1 MHKHNM
7 THNRAKAKEKAR
19 KKTKA
24 EAQKARELDSHYARG
39 YNSGYTRGRDSVIPT
54 HIVEGSRR
62 EVIWLGP
69 REMDQK
75 VYFTGLKGQDFFAP
89 NYALPHDRPPSRFMQ
104 CGGIIHLKAG
114 IKALEVEGAIIQWP
128 DWSVAKIDM
137 QY

>member
-7 THNRAKAKEKAR
+7 THNRAKAKEKAI

-69 REMDQK
+69 KEMEQK
-75 VYFTGLKGQDFFAP
+75 VYFTGLRGKEDYMY
-89 NYALPHDRPPSRFMQ
+89 NHCDRPPSRFMQ
-104 CGGIIHLKAG
+104 CGGIIHLKAV
-114 IKALEVEGAIIQWP
+114 IKALEVEGAIIKWP